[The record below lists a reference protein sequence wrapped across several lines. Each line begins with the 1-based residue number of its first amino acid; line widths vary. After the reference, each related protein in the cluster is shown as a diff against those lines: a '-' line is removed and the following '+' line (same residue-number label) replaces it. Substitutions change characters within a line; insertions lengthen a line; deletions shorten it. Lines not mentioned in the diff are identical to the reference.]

1 MRTLFAFLFGVG
13 VGAAAALLFAPV
25 AGEELRAQLAEQA
38 SSQWD
43 TAQVQWHKR
52 MESMQGQIARLQT
65 QVQTLGKQQDAGEPV
80 EVELEIEA

>member
-43 TAQVQWHKR
+43 TAQVQWQKS
-52 MESMQGQIARLQT
+52 MESMQGQIASLQT